1 MAKTGAV
8 WGIDLGQCALKA
20 LRCRAGDTPDT
31 IVAEGFDYVEY
42 PKMLSQPDANP
53 AELIKEALE
62 TFLSR
67 NSVKGDRV
75 AISVSGQSG
84 LSRFIKLPPVEAKK
98 IPDIVKYEAKQQIP
112 FQLEDVVW
120 DYQQM
125 AGGSVEEGF
134 ALETEVGL
142 FAMKRDQ
149 VYRALRP
156 FLDAGIEIDIV
167 QLTPV
172 ALYNFVTFDQMPDIP
187 PADQYSSDDPPPS
200 VIVMSL
206 GADMSDLVVSNG
218 FRVWQRTVNLGGN
231 HFTKALTKQMKLT
244 FAKAEH
250 LKRNAMKAEDPKA
263 VFQAMR
269 PVFSELLAEVQRSL
283 NFFQNLDR
291 TAKLDRVVPLG
302 NAMKL
307 RGLHKYLAQNLGL
320 DVAEVDGYKKLT
332 GSEVTASPAFK
343 ENMLSYGVC
352 YGLCIQGLGKG
363 RLSTN
368 LLPRE
373 IIKDRL
379 IRAKKPWAVAAVAAL
394 LFGCMVG
401 YFGKWREWNSAH
413 EDDAYTRAF
422 SAASSAQSLAS
433 AAKND
438 YGKAKDDRDAAWA
451 VGNKLAGIGE
461 RRVAWAELLKAVNDC
476 LPHLPPLPP
485 GKKPQDIP
493 IEDRGTIY
501 VDAIDCQYFPD
512 LTARREAMQKKAT
525 ADEPKAAAQGAGD
538 SADTATSP
546 PGDAATTPA
555 SDSTTGSTSD
565 AGGGGGA
572 AAQNSGWVVQIKAH
586 HFHNQQNESD
596 IAQEYVRRTFLHEL
610 KEKNDLMLG
619 DTDEK
624 HQPIPISTKDLG
636 IELPVIVTTSA
647 APTEETLTDPNL
659 QQLLSANPSAQPTT
673 PGGQA
678 TIPGITRPMSEK
690 VRKYEFTVQFIWKQT
705 PLYLRE
711 ERRREERNR
720 AKATEPDQTPKVA
733 ERTNS

>member
-320 DVAEVDGYKKLT
+320 DVAEVDSYKKLT
-332 GSEVTASPAFK
+332 GTAVTASPAFK

-352 YGLCIQGLGKG
+352 YGLCVQGLGKG

-373 IIKDRL
+373 ILKDRM

-401 YFGKWREWNSAH
+401 YFGKWREWNSAR
-413 EDDAYTRAF
+413 EDEAYTAAF
-422 SAASSAQSLAS
+422 GSATSAKSAASTAQT
-433 AAKND
+433 D
-438 YGKAKDDRDAAWA
+438 FGKAKEDRDAAWA
-451 VGNKLAGIGE
+451 IGDKLAGIGE
-461 RRVAWAELLKAVNDC
+461 RRVVWAELLKAVNDC
-476 LPHLPPLPP
+476 LPRLPPLPP
-485 GKKPQDIP
+485 GKKSQDIP

-501 VDAIDCQYFPD
+501 VDSIDCEYFPNLD
-512 LTARREAMQKKAT
+512 AQRKAMEKLAAEDQPKP
-525 ADEPKAAAQGAGD
+525 ADGQPTTDAAD
-538 SADTATSP
+538 STPP
-546 PGDAATTPA
+546 PGAQPTAAPA
-555 SDSTTGSTSD
+555 SGGE
-565 AGGGGGA
+565 AGGGGTAPA
-572 AAQNSGWVVQIKAH
+572 AATGGWVVQIKGH
-586 HFHNQQNESD
+586 HFHNKINDTD
-596 IAQEYVRRTFLHEL
+596 IAKAYVRRTFLKEL
-610 KEKNDLMLG
+610 REKNDLVLG
-619 DTDEK
+619 DTDDK
-624 HQPIPISTKDLG
+624 QQPIKISTKDLG
-636 IELPVIVTTSA
+636 IELPVIVTTSST
-647 APTEETLTDPNL
+647 PVEQTLTDPNM
-659 QQLLSANPSAQPTT
+659 QQLLSANPNASTQ
-673 PGGQA
+673 PGGAGADDRSWHESPRFRKSPPIRFRRAIYLEAHAVVPARGTPSRRTQS
-678 TIPGITRPMSEK
+678 RKSE
-690 VRKYEFTVQFIWKQT
+690 
-705 PLYLRE
+705 
-711 ERRREERNR
+711 
-720 AKATEPDQTPKVA
+720 
-733 ERTNS
+733 

>member
-31 IVAEGFDYVEY
+31 IVAEGFDFIEY

-67 NSVKGDRV
+67 NSVQGDRV

-156 FLDAGIEIDIV
+156 FLDAGIEVDVV

-320 DVAEVDGYKKLT
+320 DVAEVDSYKKLT
-332 GSEVTASPAFK
+332 GSAVTASPAFK

-352 YGLCIQGLGKG
+352 YGLCVQGLGKG

-373 IIKDRL
+373 IIKDRM
-379 IRAKKPWAVAAVAAL
+379 IRAKKPWVVAAVAAL

-401 YFGKWREWNSAH
+401 YFGKWREWNSARP
-413 EDDAYTRAF
+413 DDAYTAAF
-422 SAASSAQSLAS
+422 GAATSAKSSAGTAQTDFS
-433 AAKND
+433 
-438 YGKAKDDRDAAWA
+438 KAKDDRDAAWA
-451 VGNKLAGIGE
+451 IGDKLAGIGE
-461 RRVAWAELLKAVNDC
+461 RRVEWAEMLKAVNDC
-476 LPHLPPLPP
+476 LPRLPPLPP
-485 GKKPQDIP
+485 GKKSQDIP

-501 VDAIDCQYFPD
+501 VDSIDCQYFPNLD
-512 LTARREAMQKKAT
+512 AQRRAMQALA
-525 ADEPKAAAQGAGD
+525 ADDQPKAAAGQTAPDPAPAGGPSEPLPAAAASGGA
-538 SADTATSP
+538 TR
-546 PGDAATTPA
+546 PA
-555 SDSTTGSTSD
+555 SQ
-565 AGGGGGA
+565 A
-572 AAQNSGWVVQIKAH
+572 AAL
-586 HFHNQQNESD
+586 
-596 IAQEYVRRTFLHEL
+596 RRPPAAGSCKSKRITSI
-610 KEKNDLMLG
+610 
-619 DTDEK
+619 TSWA
-624 HQPIPISTKDLG
+624 IP
-636 IELPVIVTTSA
+636 TS
-647 APTEETLTDPNL
+647 
-659 QQLLSANPSAQPTT
+659 QKS
-673 PGGQA
+673 
-678 TIPGITRPMSEK
+678 MSVK
-690 VRKYEFTVQFIWKQT
+690 RF
-705 PLYLRE
+705 
-711 ERRREERNR
+711 
-720 AKATEPDQTPKVA
+720 
-733 ERTNS
+733 